1 MTSVE
6 HINIDESIST
16 KSASTSKPKI
26 KIKQNSNIKSPTD
39 SQIVSLINKPKIKIK
54 STNKRK
60 STGKKASEIYKKME
74 HVDHIKEKP
83 DTYIGSAEKETTD
96 KHIYNEASKMIE
108 FKNISVAPGFYKC
121 FDELLVNSHDHKQR
135 MKKIAASGGDHH
147 MVTTIKI
154 DINEDGSISFYNDGD
169 GILIEYME
177 EHKMYPPELIFGS
190 LLTGSNFD
198 DGEEREWGGR
208 NGYGAKLANIFSK
221 KFSVETVCHINNK
234 KFKQEFM
241 DNMSNRTKPEI
252 TNVKM
257 KPFTKITWLPDYER
271 FGMNGL
277 EDSVKELMI
286 KRVYDIAGITDKETK
301 VYLNGKI
308 LESKTFDKY
317 VNLYLPPGD
326 EIKTVFA
333 EAPGWQ
339 VVACSSTD
347 DIFEQVS
354 FVNGI
359 NTSRGGTHVDYIAD
373 QIKSKLVD
381 ILKKKKKIDIK
392 PQIVKNQLR
401 LFINASKIINPAFD
415 SQTKETLKTPKQ
427 KFGCTYDIPDKFIN
441 QLLKTDIFDKIQA
454 QAAFKNSQLLS
465 KTDGKK
471 SKRVQ
476 VAKLCDA
483 NKAGTSDSKKCTI
496 IFTEGDSAKTMAISG
511 LASMH
516 QGREYYGVYPLR
528 GKILNVRDAP
538 NAQIMNCAVL
548 NDIKKILGLSIN
560 TDYKTLYEKTET
572 WPLRYGKIM
581 IMTDQDH
588 DGSHIKGLMMNIF
601 DSMWSNLIELGF
613 ITSMI
618 TPIIKAFKNSSEKS
632 FYTIQDYEKW
642 KKKENSKGWRIKYY
656 KGLGTST
663 TKEAKEYFK
672 QLKVVTYNLPEESID
687 NLNPVTD
694 SSLEA
699 DPESKLEDNKSQ
711 QSTNKTLNDLDL
723 AFNKKRSHDRKEWLI
738 AYNKINI
745 PDYNNKNI
753 SVNEFVNQELIHFS
767 NEDNDRS
774 IPNIMDGCKPSQRK
788 VLYGSFKRN
797 LKTEIK
803 VAQLA
808 GYISEHAAYHH
819 GEVSLEKTIKNMAQD
834 FVSSNNL
841 NYLCPIGQFGS
852 RLMGGDDAAQSRYI
866 FTKLSN
872 ITRTVFKKNDDCL
885 VKYLDDDGDSIEP
898 EYYYPIIPT
907 ILVNGST
914 GIGTGFSTDVPKHN
928 PIDISQ
934 YILDLL
940 DGKTPKILKPWY
952 RGFNGVIE
960 PTSIGSYITRGRVE
974 YINDSTLR
982 ITELPIGSWTEK
994 YVEFLNKISVER
1006 GKETAKN
1013 FIRTYTDNSTETQV
1027 DITVKINPVNIN
1039 KWRNKFGKDGVSEL
1053 ENRLKLTSSIGTSNM
1068 HMFDENC
1075 KITKFYNVE
1084 SIIEKWFTIRKEIYI
1099 KRRDYLLN
1107 QLKKELDIIKFKVK
1121 FIEEIINDTILF
1133 KNVKKAAIILNLEEK
1148 NYPKISLKDTTDPS
1162 YDYLLGMDLYKLTK
1176 EEIDDLKQKKEFKES
1191 EYNILLSKTA
1201 TELWKEDIHEF
1212 INIYTKELKDY
1223 TKEHGPLKSTVKLK
1237 KTKNYKK

>member
-6 HINIDESIST
+6 PTNIDKSNSDNSSIV
-16 KSASTSKPKI
+16 KPKI
-26 KIKQNSNIKSPTD
+26 KIKPHSTIQPPLD
-39 SQIVSLINKPKIKIK
+39 SQIVNTVNKPKLKIK
-54 STNKRK
+54 STNKGK
-60 STGKKASEIYKKME
+60 SKGKKASEIYKKME

-83 DTYIGSAEKETTD
+83 DTYIGSAEKEITD
-96 KHIYNEASKMIE
+96 KHIYNTTSNMIE

-135 MKKIAASGGDHH
+135 MRKIAKEGGNHH

-154 DINEDGSISFYNDGD
+154 DINEDDSISFYNDGD

-190 LLTGSNFD
+190 LLTSTNYD
-198 DGEEREWGGR
+198 DNEEREWGGR

-221 KFSVETVCHINNK
+221 KFTVETVCHINNK

-241 DNMSNRTKPEI
+241 DNMSTRTKPKI

-271 FGMNGL
+271 FGMTHL
-277 EDSVKELMI
+277 ENSVKELMI

-301 VYLNGKI
+301 VYLNGKL

-317 VNLYLPPGD
+317 VNLYLPPAS
-326 EIKTVFA
+326 EIKTAFA

-339 VVACSSTD
+339 IVACSSTD

-381 ILKKKKKIDIK
+381 VLKKKKKIDVK

-401 LFINASKIINPAFD
+401 LFINASKIINPVFD

-441 QLLKTDIFDKIQA
+441 QLMKTDIFDKIQA
-454 QAAFKNSQLLS
+454 QAAFKDSQLLS
-465 KTDGKK
+465 KNDGKK

-483 NKAGTSDSKKCTI
+483 NKAGTVDSRQCTI

-511 LASMH
+511 LASMP

-538 NAQIMNCAVL
+538 NTQIMNCAVL

-560 TDYKTLYEKTET
+560 TDYKALYEKTGI

-618 TPIIKAFKNSSEKS
+618 TPIIKAFKNSTEKA

-642 KKKENSKGWRIKYY
+642 KKKESSKGWRIKYY

-672 QLKVVTYNLPEESID
+672 QLKVITYNLPEESID
-687 NLNPVTD
+687 NLDPN
-694 SSLEA
+694 LE
-699 DPESKLEDNKSQ
+699 DHESKQD
-711 QSTNKTLNDLDL
+711 TNNVLNDLDL
-723 AFNKKRSHDRKEWLI
+723 AFNKKRSHDRKDWLI
-738 AYNKINI
+738 AYDKTNI

-819 GEVSLEKTIKNMAQD
+819 GEVSLENTIKNMAQD

-872 ITRTVFKKNDDCL
+872 ITRAVFKKNDDCL
-885 VKYLDDDGDSIEP
+885 VQYLDDDGYSIEP
-898 EYYYPIIPT
+898 AYYYPIIPT

-914 GIGTGFSTDVPKHN
+914 GIGTGFSTDIPKHN
-928 PIDISQ
+928 PLDISQ
-934 YILDLL
+934 YILDLI
-940 DGKTPKILKPWY
+940 DGKIPKIPQPWY
-952 RGFNGVIE
+952 RGFNGRIE
-960 PTSIGSYITRGRVE
+960 PTSVGSYITRGRIE
-974 YINDSTLR
+974 YINDGTLR
-982 ITELPIGSWTEK
+982 ITELPIGSWTER

-1027 DITVKINPVNIN
+1027 DITIKINPLNIN

-1053 ENRLKLTSSIGTSNM
+1053 ENRLKLTSTIGTSNM

-1176 EEIDDLKQKKEFKES
+1176 EEIDDLRQKKEFKES
-1191 EYNILLSKTA
+1191 EYNTLLSKTA

-1212 INIYTKELKDY
+1212 IDIYTKDLKDY
-1223 TKEHGPLKSTVKLK
+1223 TNEHGPLKSTVKLK
-1237 KTKNYKK
+1237 KTKKYKNKCPL